1 MVELASQVEFSLADL
16 YEGLTDAGPDD
27 VCLVA
32 GEVRH
37 TRRSLDERA
46 NRLAHWLRSRGVGP
60 GDMVGVYSYNRAEYV
75 EAMIATWKIG
85 AVAININYRYVVD
98 ELRYVLDDADPVAMI
113 YERGFTP
120 QLDELAAD
128 FPRLTTYLVI
138 EDGSDAMPSG
148 FEAERYEAALDSQSP
163 ERGFGVPRSADDLYI
178 LYTGGTTGMP
188 KGVMWRHEDIFFASF
203 GGGNFY
209 DPITTPDQIADS
221 ATGDHGL
228 DALAIAPMMHG
239 GGQWILFIAIFSGGK
254 GVLYTE
260 RHFDA
265 HKVLELAAREKVA
278 SWAMVGDAMGRP
290 IAEAMA
296 DPATDYDLSSLVS
309 VGNGG
314 AMLTKAVKE
323 QLAEAFPNALVTD
336 SFGASETGSAGLD
349 ASSEPSTQGPR
360 FTVDENTT
368 VLDDDL
374 RPVEPGSGT
383 RGMLARKGHIPLG
396 YYKDPEKT
404 ASTFVTDPAGQRWV
418 IPGDYATV
426 EPDGTVLLFGRG
438 SVSINT
444 GGEKVYPEEVESA
457 LRSHPDVYDALVVG
471 VPDERWGQ
479 KVVAL
484 VEPRE
489 GADAP
494 DLDEL
499 QAHCRTRI
507 AGYKVPRSLVVGPV
521 ERTVIGKPDYVWA
534 AERAAEAL
542 GIDREADGAEA
553 EEKAMTDQ

>member
-1 MVELASQVEFSLADL
+1 MPRRRLVELASRVEFSLADL
-16 YEGLTDAGPDD
+16 YERLTDAGPDD

-32 GEVRH
+32 GDVRH

-46 NRLAHWLRSRGVGP
+46 NRLAHWLQSKGIGP
-60 GDMVGVYSYNRAEYV
+60 GDKVGTYSYNRAEYV
-75 EAMIATWKIG
+75 EAMLATWKIG
-85 AVAININYRYVVD
+85 AVAININFRYVVD
-98 ELRYVLDDADPVAMI
+98 ELRYLVDDADLAAMI
-113 YERGFTP
+113 HERGFTP
-120 QLDELAAD
+120 LLDELAPE
-128 FPRLTTYLVI
+128 FPDLSTYLVI
-138 EDGSDAMPSG
+138 EDGSDVVPAN
-148 FEAERYEAALDSQSP
+148 FEPEEYEVALAAHP
-163 ERGFGVPRSADDLYI
+163 TGRGFSVPRSADDLYI

-203 GGGNFY
+203 GGGNY
-209 DPITTPDQIADS
+209 YEPITTPEQIAES
-221 ATGDHGL
+221 ATGGHAL

-260 RHFDA
+260 HHFDA
-265 HKVLELAAREKVA
+265 YKVLELAAREKVA

-314 AMLTKAVKE
+314 AMLTKAIKG
-323 QLAEAFPNALVTD
+323 QLTEAFPNAVITD
-336 SFGASETGSAGLD
+336 SFGATETGSAGLD
-349 ASSEPSTQGPR
+349 ASQEGSTQGPR

-368 VLDDDL
+368 VLDEDL
-374 RPVEPGSGT
+374 RPVEPGSGV

-396 YYKDPEKT
+396 YYKDPERT
-404 ASTFVTDPAGQRWV
+404 AKTFVTDPSGQRWV

-426 EPDGTVLLFGRG
+426 EADGSVLLFGRG

-471 VPDERWGQ
+471 VPDKKWGQ
-479 KVVAL
+479 RVVAL
-484 VEPRE
+484 VQTRE
-489 GADAP
+489 DTDVP
-494 DLDEL
+494 TLDDLK
-499 QAHCRTRI
+499 AHCRERI
-507 AGYKVPRSLVVGPV
+507 AGYKVPRALVVGPV
-521 ERTVIGKPDYVWA
+521 TRTPIGKPDYVWA
-534 AERAAEAL
+534 SARAREAL
-542 GIDREADGAEA
+542 GIEEDKEMAD
-553 EEKAMTDQ
+553 K

>member
-1 MVELASQVEFSLADL
+1 MEFSLADL
-16 YEGLTDAGPDD
+16 YERLADAGPDD

-32 GEVRH
+32 GDVRH

-46 NRLAHWLRSRGVGP
+46 NRLAHWLQSRGIGP
-60 GDMVGVYSYNRAEYV
+60 GDKVGTYSYNRAEYV
-75 EAMIATWKIG
+75 EAMLATWKIG
-85 AVAININYRYVVD
+85 AVAININFRYVVD
-98 ELRYVLDDADPVAMI
+98 ELRYVVEDADLVAMI
-113 YERGFTP
+113 HERGFTP
-120 QLDELAAD
+120 LLDELAPE
-128 FPRLTTYLVI
+128 FPGLSTYLVI
-138 EDGSDAMPSG
+138 EDGSDAVPAN
-148 FEAERYEAALDSQSP
+148 FEPEEYDVALAAQP
-163 ERGFGVPRSADDLYI
+163 PGRGFGVPRSADDLYI

-203 GGGNFY
+203 GGGNY
-209 DPITTPDQIADS
+209 YEPITTPEQIAES
-221 ATGDHGL
+221 ATGDHAL

-260 RHFDA
+260 HHFDA
-265 HKVLELAAREKVA
+265 NKVLDLAAREKVA

-314 AMLTKAVKE
+314 AMLTKAVRE
-323 QLAEAFPNALVTD
+323 QLTEAFPNAVITD
-336 SFGASETGSAGLD
+336 SFGATETGSAGLD
-349 ASSEPSTQGPR
+349 ASQEGSTQGPR

-368 VLDDDL
+368 VLDEDL
-374 RPVEPGSGT
+374 RPVEPGSGV

-404 ASTFVTDPAGQRWV
+404 AKTFVIDPSGQRWV

-426 EPDGTVLLFGRG
+426 EADGSVLLFGRG

-479 KVVAL
+479 RVVAL
-484 VEPRE
+484 VQPRE
-489 GADAP
+489 GTDVP
-494 DLDEL
+494 ILDDLK
-499 QAHCRTRI
+499 AHCRTRI
-507 AGYKVPRSLVVGPV
+507 AGYKVPRALVVGPV
-521 ERTVIGKPDYVWA
+521 TRTPIGKPDYVWA
-534 AERAAEAL
+534 SARAREAL
-542 GIDREADGAEA
+542 GIDEENAMAD
-553 EEKAMTDQ
+553 Q